1 MSDGLG
7 QFTDEQLRKA
17 QAGDFS
23 GFTTEQLMVLRAAL
37 ATPAAATEPAQ
48 RSVAQ
53 DLARQLGL
61 TSRAAL
67 PAVTGAAMGGA
78 VGGPPGA
85 AIGAL
90 GVGLG
95 TMAGDPLVNLF
106 NRATGY
112 KVPTPSQ
119 AFENIATQMGLP
131 APETPTE
138 RVVSDIVRAGTS
150 TAGSARGAGVVAQN
164 LANANLMRG
173 QAAGIPS
180 EVFSLLSRYPA
191 QQVAGAGMAGAAG
204 GTLRESGASPGAQ
217 MGGAMLAGMVAPG
230 GPKLPFTQRALAAPA
245 AVVQPFTQAGREVI
259 VGNVLNRMAT
269 NPELAQQRLANAAPL
284 VPGVRPTTA
293 ATAYDPGLAGLET
306 PLRSATFDPTN
317 LFGAR
322 ISSNQEAL
330 LNAYRRLSGQPGS
343 IPYAEAKRS
352 AITGPMREEAFGAVT
367 VQPEIFQSG
376 IGLVVNRAVQNVL
389 DSPVGVRQDVESA
402 MNWAT
407 SRIAKARNPQE
418 LYEVRKDLAAA
429 AQGKYNQENPSLRL
443 AKGQLSDV
451 IGSIDD
457 VIEAAA
463 PGYVA
468 YMTKYKK
475 MSSPID
481 QMQLL
486 QDIEAKVATGQ
497 PNISGN
503 PVLAAG
509 PLRRQLAIRADELGT
524 ELSPAAQRRL
534 DAIITEINRGMA
546 STAPGV
552 KAPGSNT
559 FQNMSMGNMIGKVFS
574 ESMADNTTLR
584 TMTRPLDW
592 LYKLPDNQ
600 IQQLLV
606 EAMLDPQTAS
616 VLMSKA
622 NMMKVEPL
630 AKSLREKAIRMGM
643 GSAIGAAQE

>member
-1 MSDGLG
+1 MPQLVNIEGVGVVSFPDGMS
-7 QFTDEQLRKA
+7 QEEMA
-17 QAGDFS
+17 
-23 GFTTEQLMVLRAAL
+23 AAL
-37 ATPAAATEPAQ
+37 SQLPGQ

-53 DLARQLGL
+53 DLVRQIGL

-119 AFENIATQMGLP
+119 AFENIATQMGMPVP
-131 APETPTE
+131 ATPTE

-150 TAGSARGAGVVAQN
+150 TVGSARGAGVVAQN

-173 QAAGIPS
+173 QAAGVPS
-180 EVFSLLSRYPA
+180 EVFNLLSRYPA
-191 QQVAGAGMAGAAG
+191 QQVAAAGTAGAAG

-217 MGGAMLAGMVAPG
+217 MGGAMLAGMVTPG
-230 GPKLPFTQRALAAPA
+230 GPKLPLTQRVMAAPA

-269 NPELAQQRLANAAPL
+269 NPELAQQRLANAVPL

-293 ATAYDPGLAGLET
+293 GAAYDPGLAGLET

-330 LNAYRRLSGQPGS
+330 LDAYRRLSGKPGS
-343 IPYAEAKRS
+343 IPYAEAKRG
-352 AITGPMREEAFGAVT
+352 AITGPMREEAFAGVT

-376 IGLVVNRAVQNVL
+376 IGLVVNKAVQNVL

-468 YMTKYKK
+468 YMAKYKK

-509 PLRRQLAIRADELGT
+509 PLRRQLAARADELGT

-630 AKSLREKAIRMGM
+630 AKSLREKAIRLGM

>member
-1 MSDGLG
+1 MAQLVNIEGVGVVSFPDGMT
-7 QFTDEQLRKA
+7 QEEMA
-17 QAGDFS
+17 
-23 GFTTEQLMVLRAAL
+23 AAL
-37 ATPAAATEPAQ
+37 SQLPAQ
-48 RSVAQ
+48 RSVGQ
-53 DLARQLGL
+53 DLLRQLGL

-67 PAVTGAAMGGA
+67 PAMTGAAMGGA

-150 TAGSARGAGVVAQN
+150 TVGSARGAGVVAQN
-164 LANANLMRG
+164 LAASNLMRG

-180 EVFSLLSRYPA
+180 EVFNLLSRYPA
-191 QQVAGAGMAGAAG
+191 QQVAAAGAAGAAG

-230 GPKLPFTQRALAAPA
+230 SPKLPFTQRALAAPA
-245 AVVQPFTQAGREVI
+245 TMVQPFTQAGREVI

-293 ATAYDPGLAGLET
+293 GTAYDPGLAGLET

-376 IGLVVNRAVQNVL
+376 ISLVVNKAVQNVL

-468 YMTKYKK
+468 YMAKYKK
-475 MSSPID
+475 MSDPID
-481 QMQLL
+481 QMRLL
-486 QDIEAKVATGQ
+486 QDIEAKVASGQ

-559 FQNMSMGNMIGKVFS
+559 FQNMSMGNMIGRVFS
-574 ESMADNTTLR
+574 ESLADNTTLR

-592 LYKLPDNQ
+592 LYKLPDTQ
-600 IQQLLV
+600 VQQLLV

>member
-1 MSDGLG
+1 MAQLVNIEGVGVVSFPDGMT
-7 QFTDEQLRKA
+7 QEEMA
-17 QAGDFS
+17 
-23 GFTTEQLMVLRAAL
+23 AAL
-37 ATPAAATEPAQ
+37 SQLPGQ
-48 RSVAQ
+48 RSVGQ
-53 DLARQLGL
+53 DLLRQLGL

-67 PAVTGAAMGGA
+67 PAMTGAAMGGIA
-78 VGGPPGA
+78 GGPPGA

-112 KVPTPSQ
+112 NVPTPSQ
-119 AFENIATQMGLP
+119 AFENISTQMGLP

-164 LANANLMRG
+164 LANSNLMRG

-230 GPKLPFTQRALAAPA
+230 GPKLPLTQRVLAAPA
-245 AVVQPFTQAGREVI
+245 SVVQPFTQAGREVI
-259 VGNVLNRMAT
+259 VGNVLNRLAT
-269 NPELAQQRLANAAPL
+269 NPEAAQARLANAAPL

-293 ATAYDPGLAGLET
+293 GAAFDPGLAASET
-306 PLRSATFDPTN
+306 AIRALDQS
-317 LFGAR
+317 GAFPSR
-322 ISSNQEAL
+322 ISGNQQAL
-330 LNAYRRLSGQPGS
+330 LDAYRRLSGGPGS
-343 IPYAEAKRS
+343 IPYAEAKRTD
-352 AITGPMREEAFGAVT
+352 ITRPMREQAFAGVT

-376 IGLVVNRAVQNVL
+376 IGLVVNKAVQNVL

-407 SRIAKARNPQE
+407 SRIAKARSPQE

-443 AKGQLSDV
+443 AKGQLTDV
-451 IGSIDD
+451 INSIDD

-463 PGYVA
+463 PGYSA
-468 YMTKYKK
+468 YMSKYRK
-475 MSSPID
+475 MSGPIN
-481 QMQLL
+481 QMELL
-486 QDIEAKVATGQ
+486 QDIERKVTTGQ
-497 PNISGN
+497 PNLMTGE

-509 PLRRQLAIRADELGT
+509 ALRRQLATRAEEIGAD
-524 ELSPAAQRRL
+524 LSAPAQRRL
-534 DAIITEINRGMA
+534 DNIITEINRGMA
-546 STAPGV
+546 ATAPGV
-552 KAPGSNT
+552 KPPGSDT
-559 FQNMSMGNMIGKVFS
+559 FKNMSMGNMIGKIFS
-574 ESMADNTTLR
+574 ESMASNTTLR
-584 TMTRPLDW
+584 TMTRPLDF
-592 LYKLPDNQ
+592 LYKLPDDK

-606 EAMLDPQTAS
+606 EAMLDPQTAA

>member
-1 MSDGLG
+1 MATANEYAAWIIQNADKRGTPE
-7 QFTDEQLRKA
+7 FETVA
-17 QAGDFS
+17 QAYQVAKS
-23 GFTTEQLMVLRAAL
+23 EESQL
-37 ATPAAATEPAQ
+37 PGQ

-53 DLARQLGL
+53 DLIRQVGL

-67 PAVTGAAMGGA
+67 PAMTGAAMGGMA
-78 VGGPPGA
+78 GGPPGA

-95 TMAGDPLVNLF
+95 TMAVDPLVSLF

-112 KVPTPSQ
+112 NVPTASQ
-119 AFENIATQMGLP
+119 GFENIATQMGLP
-131 APETPTE
+131 APVTPTE

-150 TAGSARGAGVVAQN
+150 TVGSARGAGVVAQN

-191 QQVAGAGMAGAAG
+191 QQLAGAGMAGAAG

-230 GPKLPFTQRALAAPA
+230 SPKLPFTQRALAAPA
-245 AVVQPFTQAGREVI
+245 TMVQPFTQAGREVI

-322 ISSNQEAL
+322 ISANQQAL
-330 LNAYRRLSGQPGS
+330 LDAYRRLSGKPGS
-343 IPYAEAKRS
+343 ITSAEAKRKEL
-352 AITGPMREEAFGAVT
+352 TKPMREEAFAGVT
-367 VQPEIFQSG
+367 VQPDIFQSG
-376 IGLVVNRAVQNVL
+376 ISLVVNKAVQNVM
-389 DSPVGVRQDVESA
+389 DSPVGVRMDVESA

-407 SRIAKARNPQE
+407 TRIAKARNPQE
-418 LYEVRKDLAAA
+418 LYEVRKDLEAATR
-429 AQGKYNQENPSLRL
+429 GKYNQENSSLRL
-443 AKGQLSDV
+443 AGGELKDV
-451 IGSIDD
+451 INSIDD

-463 PGYVA
+463 PGYAA
-468 YMTKYKK
+468 YMSKYKK
-475 MSSPID
+475 MSRPIN

-486 QDIEAKVATGQ
+486 QDIESKVTTGQ
-497 PNISGN
+497 PNLITN
-503 PVLAAG
+503 EPAIVAG
-509 PLRRQLAIRADELGT
+509 TLRKQLATRADEIGLK
-524 ELSPAAQRRL
+524 LSDPAQRRL
-534 DAIITEINRGMA
+534 NNIIDEINRGMA

-559 FQNMSMGNMIGKVFS
+559 FQNMSMGNMIGRVFS
-574 ESMADNTTLR
+574 ESLADNTTLR

-592 LYKLPDNQ
+592 LYKLPDTQ
-600 IQQLLV
+600 VQQLLV
-606 EAMLDPQTAS
+606 EAMLDPQTAA

-630 AKSLREKAIRMGM
+630 AKSLREKAIRLGM

>member
-1 MSDGLG
+1 MAQLVNIEGVGVVSFPDGMT
-7 QFTDEQLRKA
+7 QEEMA
-17 QAGDFS
+17 
-23 GFTTEQLMVLRAAL
+23 AAL
-37 ATPAAATEPAQ
+37 SQLPGQ
-48 RSVAQ
+48 RSVGQ
-53 DLARQLGL
+53 DLLRQLGL

-67 PAVTGAAMGGA
+67 PAVTGAAMGGMA
-78 VGGPPGA
+78 GGPPGA

-112 KVPTPSQ
+112 NVPTPSQ
-119 AFENIATQMGLP
+119 AFENIATQMGMP

-180 EVFSLLSRYPA
+180 EVFNLLSRYPA

-245 AVVQPFTQAGREVI
+245 TIVQPFTQAGREVI
-259 VGNVLNRMAT
+259 VGNVLNRLAT
-269 NPELAQQRLANAAPL
+269 NPEAAQARLAGAAPL

-293 ATAYDPGLAGLET
+293 GAAFDPGLAASET
-306 PLRSATFDPTN
+306 AIRALDQT
-317 LFGAR
+317 GAFPSR
-322 ISSNQEAL
+322 ISGNQQAL
-330 LNAYRRLSGQPGS
+330 LEAYRRLSGGPGS
-343 IPYAEAKRS
+343 IPYAEAKR
-352 AITGPMREEAFGAVT
+352 AGITGPMREQAFAGVT

-376 IGLVVNRAVQNVL
+376 IGLVVNKAVQNVL

-407 SRIAKARNPQE
+407 SRIAKARSPQE

-443 AKGQLSDV
+443 AKGQLTDV
-451 IGSIDD
+451 INSIDD

-463 PGYVA
+463 PGYSA
-468 YMTKYKK
+468 YMDKYKK
-475 MSSPID
+475 MSGPID
-481 QMQLL
+481 QMRLL
-486 QDIEAKVATGQ
+486 QDIERRVTTGQ
-497 PNISGN
+497 PNLMTGE

-509 PLRRQLAIRADELGT
+509 MLRRQLATRAEEIGAD
-524 ELSPAAQRRL
+524 LSPAAQRRL

-546 STAPGV
+546 ATAPGV
-552 KAPGSNT
+552 KVPGSDT
-559 FQNMSMGNMIGKVFS
+559 FRNMSMGNMIGKIFS
-574 ESMADNTTLR
+574 ESMASNTTLR
-584 TMTRPLDW
+584 TMTRPLDF
-592 LYKLPDNQ
+592 LYKLPDDK

-606 EAMLDPQTAS
+606 EAMLDPQTAA

-630 AKSLREKAIRMGM
+630 AKSLREKAIRLGM

>member
-1 MSDGLG
+1 MVQLVNIEGVGVVSFPDGMT
-7 QFTDEQLRKA
+7 QDEMA
-17 QAGDFS
+17 
-23 GFTTEQLMVLRAAL
+23 AAL
-37 ATPAAATEPAQ
+37 SQLPGQ
-48 RSVAQ
+48 RTVAQ
-53 DLARQLGL
+53 DLVRQIGL

-67 PAVTGAAMGGA
+67 PAMTGAAMGGM

-112 KVPTPSQ
+112 NVPTPSQ
-119 AFENIATQMGLP
+119 AFENIATKMGMP
-131 APETPTE
+131 VPETPTE

-164 LANANLMRG
+164 LAASNLMRG

-245 AVVQPFTQAGREVI
+245 TVVQPFTQAGREVI
-259 VGNVLNRMAT
+259 VGNVLNRLAT
-269 NPELAQQRLANAAPL
+269 NPEAAQARLAGAAPL

-293 ATAYDPGLAGLET
+293 GTAFDPGLAASET
-306 PLRSATFDPTN
+306 AIRALDQS
-317 LFGAR
+317 GAFPSR
-322 ISSNQEAL
+322 ISQNQQAL
-330 LNAYRRLSGQPGS
+330 LDAYRRLSGGPGS
-343 IPYAEAKRS
+343 IPYAEAKR
-352 AITGPMREEAFGAVT
+352 AGIAGPMREQAF
-367 VQPEIFQSG
+367 E
-376 IGLVVNRAVQNVL
+376 NRAPVTADAIEAQIQATMSDPMKQRGVVL
-389 DSPVGVRQDVESA
+389 DAMQEVRRLINA
-402 MNWAT
+402 
-407 SRIAKARNPQE
+407 RKAPDGTLDPAA
-418 LYEVRKDLAAA
+418 LYSVRKDIADMMSGRL
-429 AQGKYNQENPSLRL
+429 QGEKANLRL
-443 AKGQLSDV
+443 ARGELADLLPV
-451 IGSIDD
+451 IDNTIDSG
-457 VIEAAA
+457 A
-463 PGYVA
+463 PGFKA
-468 YMTKYKK
+468 YMEKYAK
-475 MSSPID
+475 MSGPID
-481 QMQLL
+481 QMRLL
-486 QDIEAKVATGQ
+486 QDIERKVTTGQ
-497 PNISGN
+497 PNLMTQE

-509 PLRRQLAIRADELGT
+509 ALRRQLANRADEIGA
-524 ELSPAAQRRL
+524 ELSAPAQRRL
-534 DAIITEINRGMA
+534 DNIIAEINRGMA
-546 STAPGV
+546 ATAPGV
-552 KAPGSNT
+552 KVPGSDT
-559 FQNMSMGNMIGKVFS
+559 FKNMSMGNLIGKIFS
-574 ESMADNTTLR
+574 ESMATNTTLR
-584 TMTRPLDW
+584 TMTRPLDF
-592 LYKLPDNQ
+592 LYKLPDDK

-643 GSAIGAAQE
+643 GSAIGAVQE

>member
-1 MSDGLG
+1 MAQLVNIEGVGVVSFPDGMT
-7 QFTDEQLRKA
+7 QEEMA
-17 QAGDFS
+17 
-23 GFTTEQLMVLRAAL
+23 AAL
-37 ATPAAATEPAQ
+37 SQLPGQ

-53 DLARQLGL
+53 DLVRQVGL

-67 PAVTGAAMGGA
+67 PAMTGAAMGGM

-112 KVPTPSQ
+112 NVPTPSQ
-119 AFENIATQMGLP
+119 AFENISTQMGLP
-131 APETPTE
+131 SPETPTE

-191 QQVAGAGMAGAAG
+191 QQVAGAGMAGATG

-230 GPKLPFTQRALAAPA
+230 GPKLPLTQRVLAAPA
-245 AVVQPFTQAGREVI
+245 SVVQPFTQAGREVI
-259 VGNVLNRMAT
+259 VGNVLNRLAT
-269 NPELAQQRLANAAPL
+269 NPEAAQARLAGAAPL

-293 ATAYDPGLAGLET
+293 GAAFDPGLAASET
-306 PLRSATFDPTN
+306 AIRALDQS
-317 LFGAR
+317 GAFPSR
-322 ISSNQEAL
+322 ISGNQQAL
-330 LNAYRRLSGQPGS
+330 LDAYRRLSGGPGS
-343 IPYAEAKRS
+343 IPYAEAKRTD
-352 AITGPMREEAFGAVT
+352 ITRPMREQAFAGVT

-376 IGLVVNRAVQNVL
+376 IGLVVNKAVQNVL

-407 SRIAKARNPQE
+407 SRIAKARSPQE

-443 AKGQLSDV
+443 AKGQLTDV
-451 IGSIDD
+451 IKSIDD

-463 PGYVA
+463 PGYSA
-468 YMTKYKK
+468 YMSKYRK
-475 MSSPID
+475 MSGPIN
-481 QMQLL
+481 QMELL
-486 QDIEAKVATGQ
+486 QDIERKVTTGQ
-497 PNISGN
+497 PNLMTGE

-509 PLRRQLAIRADELGT
+509 ALRRQLATRAEEIGAD
-524 ELSPAAQRRL
+524 LSAPAQRRL
-534 DAIITEINRGMA
+534 DNIITEINRGMA
-546 STAPGV
+546 ATAPGV
-552 KAPGSNT
+552 KPPGSDT
-559 FQNMSMGNMIGKVFS
+559 FKNMSMGNMIGKIFS
-574 ESMADNTTLR
+574 ESMATNTTLR
-584 TMTRPLDW
+584 TMTRPLDF
-592 LYKLPDNQ
+592 LYKLPDDK

>member
-1 MSDGLG
+1 
-7 QFTDEQLRKA
+7 
-17 QAGDFS
+17 
-23 GFTTEQLMVLRAAL
+23 
-37 ATPAAATEPAQ
+37 
-48 RSVAQ
+48 
-53 DLARQLGL
+53 
-61 TSRAAL
+61 
-67 PAVTGAAMGGA
+67 
-78 VGGPPGA
+78 
-85 AIGAL
+85 
-90 GVGLG
+90 
-95 TMAGDPLVNLF
+95 
-106 NRATGY
+106 
-112 KVPTPSQ
+112 
-119 AFENIATQMGLP
+119 
-131 APETPTE
+131 
-138 RVVSDIVRAGTS
+138 
-150 TAGSARGAGVVAQN
+150 
-164 LANANLMRG
+164 
-173 QAAGIPS
+173 
-180 EVFSLLSRYPA
+180 
-191 QQVAGAGMAGAAG
+191 
-204 GTLRESGASPGAQ
+204 

-230 GPKLPFTQRALAAPA
+230 SPKLPFTQRALAAPA
-245 AVVQPFTQAGREVI
+245 TMVQPFTQAGREVI

-322 ISSNQEAL
+322 ISTNQEAL

-376 IGLVVNRAVQNVL
+376 IGLVVNKAVQNVL

-407 SRIAKARNPQE
+407 SRIAKARSPQE

-443 AKGQLSDV
+443 AKGQLTDV
-451 IGSIDD
+451 INSIDD

-463 PGYVA
+463 PGYAA

-486 QDIEAKVATGQ
+486 QDIEDKVASGQ

-574 ESMADNTTLR
+574 ESLADNTTLR

-592 LYKLPDNQ
+592 LYKLPDTQ
-600 IQQLLV
+600 VQQLLV

-616 VLMSKA
+616 VLMSRA

>member
-1 MSDGLG
+1 MAQLVNIEGVGVVSFPDGMT
-7 QFTDEQLRKA
+7 QEEMA
-17 QAGDFS
+17 
-23 GFTTEQLMVLRAAL
+23 AAL
-37 ATPAAATEPAQ
+37 SQLPGQ

-53 DLARQLGL
+53 DLMRQVGL

-67 PAVTGAAMGGA
+67 PAMTGAAMGGM

-95 TMAGDPLVNLF
+95 TMAGDPLINLF

-119 AFENIATQMGLP
+119 AFENIATQMGMP
-131 APETPTE
+131 VPETPTE

-217 MGGAMLAGMVAPG
+217 MGGAMLAGMVTPG

-245 AVVQPFTQAGREVI
+245 TVVQPFTNAGREVI
-259 VGNVLNRMAT
+259 VGNVLNRLAT
-269 NPELAQQRLANAAPL
+269 NPEAAQARLAAATPL

-293 ATAYDPGLAGLET
+293 GAAFDPGLAASET
-306 PLRSATFDPTN
+306 AIRALDQT
-317 LFGAR
+317 GAFPSR
-322 ISSNQEAL
+322 ISQNQQAL
-330 LNAYRRLSGQPGS
+330 LDAYRRLSGGPGS
-343 IPYAEAKRS
+343 IPYAEAKRTD
-352 AITGPMREEAFGAVT
+352 ITRPMREEAFAGVT

-376 IGLVVNRAVQNVL
+376 IGLVVNKAVQNVL

-407 SRIAKARNPQE
+407 SRIAKARSPQE

-443 AKGQLSDV
+443 AKGQLTDV
-451 IGSIDD
+451 INSIDD

-463 PGYVA
+463 PGYSA
-468 YMTKYKK
+468 YMSKYRK
-475 MSSPID
+475 MSGPID

-486 QDIEAKVATGQ
+486 QDIERKVTTGQ
-497 PNISGN
+497 PNLMTQE

-509 PLRRQLAIRADELGT
+509 ALRRQLATRADEIGA

-546 STAPGV
+546 ATAPGV
-552 KAPGSNT
+552 KVPGSDT
-559 FQNMSMGNMIGKVFS
+559 FKNMSMGNMIGKIFS
-574 ESMADNTTLR
+574 ESMASNTTLR
-584 TMTRPLDW
+584 TMTRPLDF
-592 LYKLPDNQ
+592 LYKLPDDK

>member
-1 MSDGLG
+1 MATANEYAAWIIQNADKRGTPE
-7 QFTDEQLRKA
+7 FETVA
-17 QAGDFS
+17 QAYQVAKS
-23 GFTTEQLMVLRAAL
+23 EEMSQL
-37 ATPAAATEPAQ
+37 PGQ
-48 RSVAQ
+48 RSVGQ
-53 DLARQLGL
+53 DLLRQLGL
-61 TSRAAL
+61 TSRAAI
-67 PAVTGAAMGGA
+67 PAVTGAAMGGM

-131 APETPTE
+131 TPETPTE

-150 TAGSARGAGVVAQN
+150 TVGSARGAGVVAQN
-164 LANANLMRG
+164 LAASNLMRG

-180 EVFSLLSRYPA
+180 EVFNLLSRYPA

-245 AVVQPFTQAGREVI
+245 TMVQPFTQAGREVI
-259 VGNVLNRMAT
+259 VGNVLNRLAT
-269 NPELAQQRLANAAPL
+269 NPEAAQARLAGAAPL

-293 ATAYDPGLAGLET
+293 GTAYDPGLAASET
-306 PLRSATFDPTN
+306 AIRALDQS
-317 LFGAR
+317 GAFPSQ
-322 ISSNQEAL
+322 ISGNQQAL
-330 LNAYRRLSGQPGS
+330 LDAYRRLSGGPGS
-343 IPYAEAKRS
+343 IPYAETKRGG
-352 AITGPMREEAFGAVT
+352 ITGPMREQAF
-367 VQPEIFQSG
+367 E
-376 IGLVVNRAVQNVL
+376 NRAPVTADAIEAQIQSTMSDPMKQRGVVL
-389 DSPVGVRQDVESA
+389 DAMQEVRRLINA
-402 MNWAT
+402 
-407 SRIAKARNPQE
+407 RKAPDGTLDPAA
-418 LYEVRKDLAAA
+418 LYSVRKDIADMMSGRL
-429 AQGKYNQENPSLRL
+429 QGEKANLRL
-443 AKGQLSDV
+443 ARGELADLLPV
-451 IGSIDD
+451 IDNTIDSG
-457 VIEAAA
+457 A
-463 PGYVA
+463 PGFKA
-468 YMTKYKK
+468 YMEKYAK
-475 MSSPID
+475 MSGPID
-481 QMQLL
+481 QMRLL
-486 QDIEAKVATGQ
+486 QDIERRVTTGQ
-497 PNISGN
+497 PNLMTGE

-509 PLRRQLAIRADELGT
+509 MLRRQLATRADEIGAD
-524 ELSPAAQRRL
+524 LSPAAQRRL

-546 STAPGV
+546 ATAPGV
-552 KAPGSNT
+552 KVPGSDT
-559 FQNMSMGNMIGKVFS
+559 FRNMSMGNMIGKIFS
-574 ESMADNTTLR
+574 ESMASNTTLR
-584 TMTRPLDW
+584 TMTRPLDF
-592 LYKLPDNQ
+592 LYKLPDDK

-606 EAMLDPQTAS
+606 EAMLDPQTAA

>member
-1 MSDGLG
+1 MPQLVNIEGVGVVSFPDGMS
-7 QFTDEQLRKA
+7 QEEMA
-17 QAGDFS
+17 
-23 GFTTEQLMVLRAAL
+23 AAL
-37 ATPAAATEPAQ
+37 SQLPSQ

-53 DLARQLGL
+53 DLVRQLGL

-131 APETPTE
+131 VPATPTE

-150 TAGSARGAGVVAQN
+150 TVGSARGAGVVAQN

-173 QAAGIPS
+173 QAAGVPS
-180 EVFSLLSRYPA
+180 EVFNLLSRYPA
-191 QQVAGAGMAGAAG
+191 QQVAAAGTAGAAG
-204 GTLRESGASPGAQ
+204 GTLRESGASPGVA
-217 MGGAMLAGMVAPG
+217 MGGAMLAGMVTPG

-269 NPELAQQRLANAAPL
+269 NPEAAQARLAAAAPL

-330 LNAYRRLSGQPGS
+330 LDAYRRLSGKPGS
-343 IPYAEAKRS
+343 VPYAEAKRTD
-352 AITGPMREEAFGAVT
+352 ITRPMREEAFAGVT
-367 VQPEIFQSG
+367 VDPNTFQSS
-376 IGLVVNRAVQNVL
+376 ISLVVNKAVQNVL

-468 YMTKYKK
+468 YMAKYKK

-606 EAMLDPQTAS
+606 EAMLDPQTAA

-630 AKSLREKAIRMGM
+630 AKSLREKAIRLGM

>member
-1 MSDGLG
+1 MS
-7 QFTDEQLRKA
+7 QEEMA
-17 QAGDFS
+17 
-23 GFTTEQLMVLRAAL
+23 AAL
-37 ATPAAATEPAQ
+37 SQLPGQ
-48 RSVAQ
+48 RSVGQ
-53 DLARQLGL
+53 DLLRQLGL

-67 PAVTGAAMGGA
+67 PAMTGAAMGGM

-119 AFENIATQMGLP
+119 AFENISTQMGLP

-150 TAGSARGAGVVAQN
+150 TVGSARGAGVVAQN

-180 EVFSLLSRYPA
+180 EVFNLLSRYPA

-230 GPKLPFTQRALAAPA
+230 GPKLPLTQRVLAAPA
-245 AVVQPFTQAGREVI
+245 TMVQPFTQAGREVI

-322 ISSNQEAL
+322 ISTNQEAL
-330 LNAYRRLSGQPGS
+330 LDAYRRLSGKPGS
-343 IPYAEAKRS
+343 IPYAEAKRTD
-352 AITGPMREEAFGAVT
+352 ITRPMREEAFAGVT
-367 VQPEIFQSG
+367 VQPDIFQSS
-376 IGLVVNRAVQNVL
+376 IGLVVNKAVQNVL
-389 DSPVGVRQDVESA
+389 DSPVGVRQDVENA
-402 MNWAT
+402 MSWAT

-418 LYEVRKDLAAA
+418 LYEVRKDLANA

-463 PGYVA
+463 PGYSA
-468 YMTKYKK
+468 YLAKYKK
-475 MSSPID
+475 MSDPID
-481 QMQLL
+481 QMRLL

-559 FQNMSMGNMIGKVFS
+559 FQNMSMGNMIGRVFS
-574 ESMADNTTLR
+574 ESLADNTTLR

-592 LYKLPDNQ
+592 LYKLPDTQ
-600 IQQLLV
+600 VQQLLV

>member
-1 MSDGLG
+1 MVQLVNIEGVGVVSFPDGMT
-7 QFTDEQLRKA
+7 QEEMA
-17 QAGDFS
+17 
-23 GFTTEQLMVLRAAL
+23 AAL
-37 ATPAAATEPAQ
+37 SQLPSQ
-48 RSVAQ
+48 RTVAQ
-53 DLARQLGL
+53 DLVRQVGL

-67 PAVTGAAMGGA
+67 PAMTGAAMGGM

-112 KVPTPSQ
+112 NVPTPSQ
-119 AFENIATQMGLP
+119 AFENIATKMGMP
-131 APETPTE
+131 VPETPTE

-164 LANANLMRG
+164 LAASNLMRG

-230 GPKLPFTQRALAAPA
+230 SPKLPFTQRALAAPA
-245 AVVQPFTQAGREVI
+245 TVVQPFTQAGREVI
-259 VGNVLNRMAT
+259 VGNVLNRLAT
-269 NPELAQQRLANAAPL
+269 NPEAAQARLAGAAPL

-293 ATAYDPGLAGLET
+293 GTAFDPGLAASET
-306 PLRSATFDPTN
+306 AIRALDQS
-317 LFGAR
+317 GAFPSR
-322 ISSNQEAL
+322 ISQNQQAL
-330 LNAYRRLSGQPGS
+330 LDAYRRLSGKPGS
-343 IPYAEAKRS
+343 IPYAEAKR
-352 AITGPMREEAFGAVT
+352 AGIAGPMREQAF
-367 VQPEIFQSG
+367 E
-376 IGLVVNRAVQNVL
+376 NRAPVTADAIEAQIQATMSDPMKQRGVVL
-389 DSPVGVRQDVESA
+389 DAMQEVRRLINA
-402 MNWAT
+402 
-407 SRIAKARNPQE
+407 RKAPDGTLDPAA
-418 LYEVRKDLAAA
+418 LYSVRKDIADMMSGRL
-429 AQGKYNQENPSLRL
+429 QGEKANLRL
-443 AKGQLSDV
+443 ARGELADLLPV
-451 IGSIDD
+451 IDNTIDSG
-457 VIEAAA
+457 A
-463 PGYVA
+463 PGFKA
-468 YMTKYKK
+468 YMEKYAK
-475 MSSPID
+475 MSGPID
-481 QMQLL
+481 QMRLL
-486 QDIEAKVATGQ
+486 QDIERKVTTGQ
-497 PNISGN
+497 PNLMTQE

-509 PLRRQLAIRADELGT
+509 ALRRQLANRADEIGA
-524 ELSPAAQRRL
+524 ELSAPAQRRL
-534 DAIITEINRGMA
+534 DNIIAEINRGMA
-546 STAPGV
+546 ATAPGV
-552 KAPGSNT
+552 KVPGSDT
-559 FQNMSMGNMIGKVFS
+559 FKNMSMGNLIGKIFS
-574 ESMADNTTLR
+574 ESMATNTTLR
-584 TMTRPLDW
+584 TMTRPLDF
-592 LYKLPDNQ
+592 LYKLPDDK

>member
-1 MSDGLG
+1 MATANEYAAWIIQNADKRGTPEFETVANAYQLAKSEEMS
-7 QFTDEQLRKA
+7 Q
-17 QAGDFS
+17 S
-23 GFTTEQLMVLRAAL
+23 
-37 ATPAAATEPAQ
+37 PAQ
-48 RSVAQ
+48 RTVAQ

-67 PAVTGAAMGGA
+67 PAVTGAAMGGM

-95 TMAGDPLVNLF
+95 TMAGDPIVNLF

-112 KVPTPSQ
+112 NMPTPSQ
-119 AFENIATQMGLP
+119 AFENIATKMGMP

-164 LANANLMRG
+164 LAAANLMRG

-245 AVVQPFTQAGREVI
+245 TVVQPFTNAGREVI
-259 VGNVLNRMAT
+259 VGNVLNRLAT
-269 NPELAQQRLANAAPL
+269 NPEAAQARLAAAAPL

-293 ATAYDPGLAGLET
+293 GTAFDPGLAASET
-306 PLRSATFDPTN
+306 AIRALDQS
-317 LFGAR
+317 GAFPSQ
-322 ISSNQEAL
+322 ISGNQQAL
-330 LNAYRRLSGQPGS
+330 LDAYRRLSGGPGS
-343 IPYAEAKRS
+343 IPYAETKRGG
-352 AITGPMREEAFGAVT
+352 ITGPMREQAF
-367 VQPEIFQSG
+367 E
-376 IGLVVNRAVQNVL
+376 NRAPVTADAIEAQIQSTISDPMKQRGVVL
-389 DSPVGVRQDVESA
+389 DAMQEVRRLINA
-402 MNWAT
+402 
-407 SRIAKARNPQE
+407 RKAPDGTLDPAA
-418 LYEVRKDLAAA
+418 LYSVRKDIADIMSGRLQGEKANLKLAR
-429 AQGKYNQENPSLRL
+429 GEL
-443 AKGQLSDV
+443 ADLLPV
-451 IGSIDD
+451 IDNT
-457 VIEAAA
+457 IESGA
-463 PGYVA
+463 PGFKA
-468 YMTKYKK
+468 YMEKYSK
-475 MSSPID
+475 MSGPID
-481 QMQLL
+481 QMRLL
-486 QDIEAKVATGQ
+486 QDIERRVTTGQ
-497 PNISGN
+497 PNLMTGE

-509 PLRRQLAIRADELGT
+509 MLRRQLATRAEEIGT

-546 STAPGV
+546 ATAPGV
-552 KAPGSNT
+552 KVPGSDT
-559 FQNMSMGNMIGKVFS
+559 FRNMSMGNMIGKIFS

-584 TMTRPLDW
+584 TMTRPLDF
-592 LYKLPDNQ
+592 LYKLPDYK

-630 AKSLREKAIRMGM
+630 AKSLREKAIRLGM

>member
-1 MSDGLG
+1 
-7 QFTDEQLRKA
+7 
-17 QAGDFS
+17 
-23 GFTTEQLMVLRAAL
+23 
-37 ATPAAATEPAQ
+37 
-48 RSVAQ
+48 
-53 DLARQLGL
+53 
-61 TSRAAL
+61 
-67 PAVTGAAMGGA
+67 
-78 VGGPPGA
+78 
-85 AIGAL
+85 
-90 GVGLG
+90 
-95 TMAGDPLVNLF
+95 MAGDPLVNLF

-131 APETPTE
+131 VPATPIE

-150 TAGSARGAGVVAQN
+150 TVGSARGAGVVAQN

-173 QAAGIPS
+173 QAAGVPS
-180 EVFSLLSRYPA
+180 EVFNLLSRYPA
-191 QQVAGAGMAGAAG
+191 QQVAAAGTAGAAG

-217 MGGAMLAGMVAPG
+217 IGGAMLAGMVTPG
-230 GPKLPFTQRALAAPA
+230 GPRLPLTRQVMAAPA

-269 NPELAQQRLANAAPL
+269 NPELAQQRLANAVPL

-330 LNAYRRLSGQPGS
+330 LDAYRRLSGKPGS
-343 IPYAEAKRS
+343 VPYAEAKRTD
-352 AITGPMREEAFGAVT
+352 ITKPMREEAFAGVT
-367 VQPEIFQSG
+367 VDPGTFQSS
-376 IGLVVNRAVQNVL
+376 ISLVVNKAVQNVL

-468 YMTKYKK
+468 YMAKYKK

-503 PVLAAG
+503 PVLAAA
-509 PLRRQLAIRADELGT
+509 PLRRQLAARADELGT

-630 AKSLREKAIRMGM
+630 AKSLREKAIRLGM

>member
-1 MSDGLG
+1 
-7 QFTDEQLRKA
+7 
-17 QAGDFS
+17 
-23 GFTTEQLMVLRAAL
+23 
-37 ATPAAATEPAQ
+37 
-48 RSVAQ
+48 
-53 DLARQLGL
+53 
-61 TSRAAL
+61 
-67 PAVTGAAMGGA
+67 
-78 VGGPPGA
+78 
-85 AIGAL
+85 
-90 GVGLG
+90 
-95 TMAGDPLVNLF
+95 MAGDPLVSLF

-131 APETPTE
+131 APETSTE

-150 TAGSARGAGVVAQN
+150 TVGSARGAGIVAQN

-180 EVFSLLSRYPA
+180 EVFNLLSRYPA
-191 QQVAGAGMAGAAG
+191 QQVAAAGAAGAAG

-230 GPKLPFTQRALAAPA
+230 GPKLPLTQRALAAPA

-259 VGNVLNRMAT
+259 VGNVLNRLAT
-269 NPELAQQRLANAAPL
+269 NPEAAQARLAAAAPL

-293 ATAYDPGLAGLET
+293 GTAFDPGLAASET
-306 PLRSATFDPTN
+306 AIRALDQS
-317 LFGAR
+317 GAFPSQ
-322 ISSNQEAL
+322 ISGNQQAL
-330 LNAYRRLSGQPGS
+330 LDAYRRLSGGPGS
-343 IPYAEAKRS
+343 IPYAETKR
-352 AITGPMREEAFGAVT
+352 AGITGPMREEAFGAVT

-376 IGLVVNRAVQNVL
+376 IGLVVNKAVQNVL

-407 SRIAKARNPQE
+407 SRIAKARSPQE

-443 AKGQLSDV
+443 AKGQLTDV
-451 IGSIDD
+451 INSIDD

-463 PGYVA
+463 PGYSA
-468 YMTKYKK
+468 YMDKYRK
-475 MSSPID
+475 MSGPID
-481 QMQLL
+481 QMRLL
-486 QDIEAKVATGQ
+486 QDIERRVTTGQ
-497 PNISGN
+497 PNLMTGE

-509 PLRRQLAIRADELGT
+509 ALRRQLATRAEEIGAD
-524 ELSPAAQRRL
+524 LSPAAQRRL
-534 DAIITEINRGMA
+534 DNIITEINRGMA
-546 STAPGV
+546 ATAPGV
-552 KAPGSNT
+552 KVPGSDT
-559 FQNMSMGNMIGKVFS
+559 FRNMSMGNMIGKIFS
-574 ESMADNTTLR
+574 ESMASNTTLR
-584 TMTRPLDW
+584 TMTRPLDF
-592 LYKLPDNQ
+592 LYKLPDDK

-606 EAMLDPQTAS
+606 EAMLDPQTAA
-616 VLMSKA
+616 VLMSRA

>member
-1 MSDGLG
+1 MAQLVNIEGVGVVSFPDGMT
-7 QFTDEQLRKA
+7 QDEMA
-17 QAGDFS
+17 
-23 GFTTEQLMVLRAAL
+23 AAL
-37 ATPAAATEPAQ
+37 SQLPGQ

-53 DLARQLGL
+53 DLMRQVGL

-67 PAVTGAAMGGA
+67 PAMTGAAMGGA

-119 AFENIATQMGLP
+119 AFENISTQMGLP
-131 APETPTE
+131 SPETPTE

-164 LANANLMRG
+164 MANANLMRG

-230 GPKLPFTQRALAAPA
+230 GPKLSFTQRALAAPA
-245 AVVQPFTQAGREVI
+245 TVVQPFTQAGREVI

-269 NPELAQQRLANAAPL
+269 NPELAQQRLSNAAPL

-293 ATAYDPGLAGLET
+293 GTAYDPGLAGLET

-376 IGLVVNRAVQNVL
+376 ISLVVNKAVQNVL

-468 YMTKYKK
+468 YMAKYKK

-509 PLRRQLAIRADELGT
+509 PLRRQLAARADELGT

-622 NMMKVEPL
+622 NMMKVDPL
-630 AKSLREKAIRMGM
+630 AKSLREKAIRLGM

>member
-1 MSDGLG
+1 
-7 QFTDEQLRKA
+7 
-17 QAGDFS
+17 
-23 GFTTEQLMVLRAAL
+23 
-37 ATPAAATEPAQ
+37 
-48 RSVAQ
+48 
-53 DLARQLGL
+53 
-61 TSRAAL
+61 
-67 PAVTGAAMGGA
+67 
-78 VGGPPGA
+78 
-85 AIGAL
+85 
-90 GVGLG
+90 
-95 TMAGDPLVNLF
+95 MAGDPLVNLF

-119 AFENIATQMGLP
+119 AFENISTQMGLP

-150 TAGSARGAGVVAQN
+150 TVGSARGAGVVAQN

-180 EVFSLLSRYPA
+180 EVFNLLSRYPA

-230 GPKLPFTQRALAAPA
+230 GPKLPLTQRVLAAPA
-245 AVVQPFTQAGREVI
+245 TMVQPFTQAGREVI

-322 ISSNQEAL
+322 ISTNQEAL
-330 LNAYRRLSGQPGS
+330 LDAYRRLSGKPGS
-343 IPYAEAKRS
+343 IPYAEAKRTD
-352 AITGPMREEAFGAVT
+352 ITRPMREEAFAGVT
-367 VQPEIFQSG
+367 VQPDIFQSS
-376 IGLVVNRAVQNVL
+376 IGLVVNKAVQNVL
-389 DSPVGVRQDVESA
+389 DSPVGVRQDVENA
-402 MNWAT
+402 MSWAT

-418 LYEVRKDLAAA
+418 LYEVRKDLANA

-463 PGYVA
+463 PGYSA
-468 YMTKYKK
+468 YLAKYKK
-475 MSSPID
+475 MSDPID
-481 QMQLL
+481 QMRLL

-559 FQNMSMGNMIGKVFS
+559 FQNMSMGNMIGRVFS
-574 ESMADNTTLR
+574 ESLADNTTLR

-592 LYKLPDNQ
+592 LYKLPDTQ
-600 IQQLLV
+600 VQQLLV

>member
-1 MSDGLG
+1 
-7 QFTDEQLRKA
+7 
-17 QAGDFS
+17 
-23 GFTTEQLMVLRAAL
+23 
-37 ATPAAATEPAQ
+37 
-48 RSVAQ
+48 
-53 DLARQLGL
+53 
-61 TSRAAL
+61 
-67 PAVTGAAMGGA
+67 
-78 VGGPPGA
+78 
-85 AIGAL
+85 
-90 GVGLG
+90 
-95 TMAGDPLVNLF
+95 MAGDPLVNLF

-131 APETPTE
+131 VPATPTE

-150 TAGSARGAGVVAQN
+150 TVGSARGAGVVAQN

-173 QAAGIPS
+173 QAAGVPS
-180 EVFSLLSRYPA
+180 EVFNLLSRYPA
-191 QQVAGAGMAGAAG
+191 QQVAAAGTAGAAG
-204 GTLRESGASPGAQ
+204 GTLRESGASPGVA
-217 MGGAMLAGMVAPG
+217 MGGAMLAGMVTPG

-269 NPELAQQRLANAAPL
+269 NPEAAQARLAAAAPL

-330 LNAYRRLSGQPGS
+330 LDAYRRLSGKPGS
-343 IPYAEAKRS
+343 VPYAEAKRTD
-352 AITGPMREEAFGAVT
+352 ITRPMREEAFAGVT
-367 VQPEIFQSG
+367 VDPNTFQSS
-376 IGLVVNRAVQNVL
+376 ISLVVNKAVQNVL

-468 YMTKYKK
+468 YMAKYKK

-606 EAMLDPQTAS
+606 EAMLDPQTAA

-630 AKSLREKAIRMGM
+630 AKSLREKAIRLGM

>member
-1 MSDGLG
+1 MAQLVNIEGVGLVSFPDGMTQDEMAVALSQLPG
-7 QFTDEQLRKA
+7 QRT
-17 QAGDFS
+17 
-23 GFTTEQLMVLRAAL
+23 
-37 ATPAAATEPAQ
+37 
-48 RSVAQ
+48 VAQ
-53 DLARQLGL
+53 DLVRQIGL

-67 PAVTGAAMGGA
+67 PAMTGAAMGGA

-112 KVPTPSQ
+112 NVPTPSQ
-119 AFENIATQMGLP
+119 AFENIATKMGMP
-131 APETPTE
+131 APATPTE

-245 AVVQPFTQAGREVI
+245 TVVQPFTQAGREVI

-322 ISSNQEAL
+322 ISTNQEAL
-330 LNAYRRLSGQPGS
+330 LDAYRRLSGKPGS
-343 IPYAEAKRS
+343 IPYAETKR
-352 AITGPMREEAFGAVT
+352 AGITGPMREEAFAGVT
-367 VQPEIFQSG
+367 VQPDIFQSS
-376 IGLVVNRAVQNVL
+376 IGLVVNKAVQNVL
-389 DSPVGVRQDVESA
+389 DSPVGVRQDVENA
-402 MNWAT
+402 MSWAT

-418 LYEVRKDLAAA
+418 LYEVRKDLANA

-451 IGSIDD
+451 IKSIDD

-463 PGYVA
+463 PGYSA
-468 YMTKYKK
+468 YLAKYKK
-475 MSSPID
+475 MSDPID
-481 QMQLL
+481 QMRLL

-559 FQNMSMGNMIGKVFS
+559 FQNMSMGNMIGRVFS
-574 ESMADNTTLR
+574 ESLADNTTLR

-592 LYKLPDNQ
+592 LYKLPDTQ
-600 IQQLLV
+600 VQQLLV